1 MNAMTATILTIGGLA
16 VLGAIIGAVVATVFQ
31 AGNAGRGGLAVV
43 FALIGAAGGW
53 WLNEHSI
60 QPGLAYQASAKSAD
74 ASPDVLALKRYYPE
88 DYKNMQTA
96 LVAAKDDRKGAAG
109 AQYLVR
115 LQIRDTVRRQV
126 KLGGDKQLVALMTLQ
141 RDEAKALAAKSPK
154 YCMEY
159 FNGGRWSF
167 DPTKELSSDILQRDA
182 AVSADLLTQTATAPD
197 KDAAGAEQRDLS
209 YASRYK
215 LYLQNNVREA
225 VLEKAMAGFSKDE
238 QKTINLMA
246 RRKANLRGQ
255 TALSTLMCNYK
266 IALLEETLKLPEE
279 KAAMTF
285 RMNQS
290 VYF

>member
-16 VLGAIIGAVVATVFQ
+16 VLGAVIGAVIGTVFQ
-31 AGNAGRGGLAVV
+31 AGNAGRGALAVL
-43 FALIGAAGGW
+43 FALVGAAGGW
-53 WLNEHSI
+53 WVNEHSI
-60 QPGLAYQASAKSAD
+60 QPGLAYQASAKAADESA
-74 ASPDVLALKRYYPE
+74 DVLALKRYYQA
-88 DYKNMQTA
+88 DYQNMQQA
-96 LVAAKDDRKGAAG
+96 LAMAKDDRKGAAG

-115 LQIRDTVRRQV
+115 LQIRDSVRRQV

-141 RDEAKALAAKSPK
+141 RDEARALAAKSPDW
-154 YCMEY
+154 CMQY

-167 DPTKELSSDILQRDA
+167 DPTKELSAELLQRDA

-197 KDAAGAEQRDLS
+197 KDAAGAEARDLS

-225 VLEKAMAGFSKDE
+225 VLNKAVAGFSADE

-255 TALSTLMCNYK
+255 PALSSLMCKYK
-266 IALLEETLKLPEE
+266 IALLEETLKLPEPQ
-279 KAAMTF
+279 AAMTY